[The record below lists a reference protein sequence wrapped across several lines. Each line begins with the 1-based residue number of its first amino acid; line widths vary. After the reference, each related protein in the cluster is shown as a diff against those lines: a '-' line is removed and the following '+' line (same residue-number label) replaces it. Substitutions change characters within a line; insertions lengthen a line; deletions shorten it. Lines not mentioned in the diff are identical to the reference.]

1 MFAADPAP
9 VRPPASGLV
18 PLKNA
23 ARLSRVVREP
33 TNIFQRGNF
42 MATTNRKP
50 ATAFRFGNVNAAIW
64 ENTGE
69 KGAFFSVTFSRP
81 YKDAQGNWKTSSSY
95 GLNDLDS
102 LSSLAEMAKDWV
114 RGHSLQ

>member
-1 MFAADPAP
+1 MYAADPAP

-18 PLKNA
+18 PLKTA
-23 ARLSRVVREP
+23 AWLSCVVREP
-33 TNIFQRGNF
+33 TNIFQRETN
-42 MATTNRKP
+42 MATSHSTP
-50 ATAFRFGNVNAAIW
+50 ATAFRSGSVNAAIW

-69 KGAFFSVTFSRP
+69 TGPFFSVTFSRP

-102 LSSLAEMAKDWV
+102 LSSLAELTKDWV
-114 RGHSLQ
+114 RRHSRP